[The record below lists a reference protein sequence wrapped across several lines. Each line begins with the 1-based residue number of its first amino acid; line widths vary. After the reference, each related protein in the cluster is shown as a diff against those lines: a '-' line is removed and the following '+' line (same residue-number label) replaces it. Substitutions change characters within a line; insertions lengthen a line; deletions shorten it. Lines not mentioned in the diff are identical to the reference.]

1 VLAALIAAYVL
12 AFVDRQ
18 APSLLVEPLK
28 RDLGLSD
35 TRVSL
40 VLGPAFAVFLA
51 LAGVP
56 LARRID
62 GGRRLP
68 LIAFAVAFWSLMTAG
83 SGLAGGFAVLALC
96 RMGVG
101 LGEAV
106 LTPAAHAVIA
116 DSFPPRRL
124 GLALGL
130 YGAGAFL
137 GMGLAYAGGSLLL
150 QTFAGLH
157 QPWRGVF
164 FAVGAPGLLVAAWIA
179 ASPEPARG
187 PANRAEAASF
197 AEVLAFF
204 RHRRGAVL
212 SVNLCLAFAAMC
224 AYALSAWAPSLMIRA
239 HGWTAVR
246 TGAVLGPI
254 VAGTGIA
261 ASLLGGAAADA
272 AARRWRAGRL
282 ALMVAC
288 ALAAAPFAAAA
299 PLAGGAGACLAALA
313 GCLFF
318 TTAAVSIGPSA
329 QQALAPASL
338 RAAVSMSGVLAVNLL
353 GLGLGPPLVAIA
365 AERLFAAGGPFSAGG
380 LSAAL
385 AWLTPAML
393 VVSATIGALG
403 LSSYARSLGAE
414 DR

>member
-1 VLAALIAAYVL
+1 V
-12 AFVDRQ
+12 
-18 APSLLVEPLK
+18 
-28 RDLGLSD
+28 GC
-35 TRVSL
+35 
-40 VLGPAFAVFLA
+40 
-51 LAGVP
+51 
-56 LARRID
+56 
-62 GGRRLP
+62 
-68 LIAFAVAFWSLMTAG
+68 
-83 SGLAGGFAVLALC
+83 GLAGGFAALALC

-101 LGEAV
+101 VGEAV
-106 LTPAAHAVIA
+106 LTPAAHALIA

-130 YGAGAFL
+130 YGAGAFV
-137 GMGLAYAGGSLLL
+137 GMGLAYAGGGLLL
-150 QTFAGLH
+150 QAFAGLH
-157 QPWRGVF
+157 EPWRAVF

-187 PANRAEAASF
+187 TARRATAASF
-197 AEVLAFF
+197 AEILGFFRRRSAAVLA
-204 RHRRGAVL
+204 
-212 SVNLCLAFAAMC
+212 VNLCLAFAAMC

-239 HGWTAVR
+239 HGWTAVQ
-246 TGAVLGPI
+246 TGAALGPI
-254 VAGTGIA
+254 MAGTGIA

-272 AARRWRAGRL
+272 VARRWRAGRL
-282 ALMVAC
+282 GLMVVC
-288 ALAAAPFAAAA
+288 VLAAAPFAAAA

-318 TTAAVSIGPSA
+318 TTAAISIGPSA

-365 AERLFAAGGPFSAGG
+365 AGRLSAAGG

-393 VVSATIGALG
+393 LTSALIGALG
-403 LSSYARSLGAE
+403 LSSYARDLGAE
-414 DR
+414 NP